1 MTALFLGA
9 LKIVLCIL
17 AVLLGLAMLSVIL
30 WIIVV
35 AFCLT
40 LETIYNILG
49 KEEPD
54 WLENTLDAFQ

>member
-1 MTALFLGA
+1 MAALFLVL
-9 LKIVLCIL
+9 LKVVLCIL
-17 AVLLGLAMLSVIL
+17 AVLLGLAILSGIL

-54 WLENTLDAFQ
+54 WLENILNALR